1 MKLSDIERSLI
12 EDVKQGVSETV
23 NFIGELTE
31 YHGEP
36 VKTEYIITVNIA
48 RSLLQRFLGLVAI
61 EYLINQIKGHALI
74 SDDSKEFLLG
84 SQRFDVVVLDQISPL
99 LIVEIKIKSNSLSKF
114 KRDILKIMSY
124 MEYLKH
130 SHASKVLGLCVF
142 QTEVYALSSQSLAQ
156 TTKRIH
162 KVEAKIQ
169 KQLEAFSALH
179 PSFEF
184 EIVPFQ
190 GPSERIY
197 DDEMIEDV
205 DGTPM
210 LGKRGYAAR
219 YHAVLIRRLAPTTQA
234 PPRNWLAQIVDGA
247 E

>member
-99 LIVEIKIKSNSLSKF
+99 LIVEVKIKSNSLSKF

-130 SHASKVLGLCVF
+130 SHASKVLG
-142 QTEVYALSSQSLAQ
+142 
-156 TTKRIH
+156 
-162 KVEAKIQ
+162 
-169 KQLEAFSALH
+169 
-179 PSFEF
+179 
-184 EIVPFQ
+184 
-190 GPSERIY
+190 
-197 DDEMIEDV
+197 
-205 DGTPM
+205 
-210 LGKRGYAAR
+210 
-219 YHAVLIRRLAPTTQA
+219 RRLITA
-234 PPRNWLAQIVDGA
+234 
-247 E
+247 